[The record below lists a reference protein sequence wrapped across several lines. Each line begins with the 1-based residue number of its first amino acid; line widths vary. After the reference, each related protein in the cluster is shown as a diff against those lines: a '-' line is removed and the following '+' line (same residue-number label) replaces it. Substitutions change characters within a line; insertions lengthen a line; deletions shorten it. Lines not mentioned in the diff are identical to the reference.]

1 MRCKGVFIDWS
12 IGSFWLQKES
22 VWRTQGIYESMK
34 IYLIVKMISNSGSIP
49 AGNVSFNIF
58 AKQTNSKSEF
68 ELSLEK
74 CPDKAATIF
83 FAQSY

>member
-1 MRCKGVFIDWS
+1 
-12 IGSFWLQKES
+12 
-22 VWRTQGIYESMK
+22 MK